1 MDAQERKQKL
11 VSAGMEVEVE
21 QALKHVPDS
30 GSFSPTWVQLSKYA
44 AGYDAYLRIE
54 HSTEHGCAIRASV
67 NPQGTD
73 LEISN
78 YMFFGSKQDCISW
91 LKDGAHMEK
100 LLKTY
105 DHLVQKA
112 DNRD

>member
-1 MDAQERKQKL
+1 MNAQERKQRL
-11 VSAGMEVEVE
+11 VSGGMEVEVK

-30 GSFSPTWVQLSKYA
+30 GSFSPTWVQLSNYA

-54 HSTEHGCAIRASV
+54 HSEEHGYAIRASV
-67 NPQGTD
+67 NPEGTD

-78 YMFFGSKQDCISW
+78 YMFFGSKQDCIGW
-91 LKDGAHMEK
+91 LKDGAHTEE

-112 DNRD
+112 KDRD